1 MDISTLVDGENI
13 SINPMGTAKVGI
25 GTCDPD
31 AKLSV
36 ASHATGSVISMTA
49 EGSNAYMKI
58 GLAAEHAWIQS
69 YGPRPLRINDLGND
83 VIFNTNG
90 GNVGIGTAEPGAKL
104 DVQQPEPLGDNP
116 GNSKLLSRISGRAN
130 NWVSHSQWLVREAE
144 GLPNWTNTRLHDA
157 VTIDL
162 ISFVSPGVDTKTW
175 WERDPYGNVQAWGNA
190 DDTYMSLVGGYLG
203 IGTTEP
209 DALLTVKGDIHT
221 KEVRID
227 VEGAMIPDYVFEKD
241 YTLLP
246 LSELETYIKQNKH
259 LPEVPSAKEM
269 EAEGLNLKEMNLL
282 LLKKVEEL
290 TLHLIEMKKEIHA
303 LKKEK

>member
-90 GNVGIGTAEPGAKL
+90 GNVGIGTTSTDAK
-104 DVQQPEPLGDNP
+104 
-116 GNSKLLSRISGRAN
+116 
-130 NWVSHSQWLVREAE
+130 
-144 GLPNWTNTRLHDA
+144 
-157 VTIDL
+157 
-162 ISFVSPGVDTKTW
+162 
-175 WERDPYGNVQAWGNA
+175 
-190 DDTYMSLVGGYLG
+190 
-203 IGTTEP
+203 
-209 DALLTVKGDIHT
+209 LTVKGDIHAN
-221 KEVRID
+221 EVRID
-227 VEGAMIPDYVFEKD
+227 VEGVIPPDYVFEKD
-241 YTLLP
+241 YNLLP

-269 EAEGLNLKEMNLL
+269 EAEGLNLKEMNLI

-290 TLHLIEMKKEIHA
+290 TLHVIA
-303 LKKEK
+303 LKKENEEIKRIINK